1 MYRSKKIDKKPRR
14 RLAIDFDGVIHRY
27 SKGFYDGSLYDI
39 PVPDARRT
47 LINLRKKWWLYV
59 YTTRAR
65 DKKGRQAVERYL
77 RKYGIPFDE
86 VVGQKPI
93 AFAYID
99 DRAITFTDWPSTV
112 KKLTAMNQKYLKKL
126 RSVEKS

>member
-1 MYRSKKIDKKPRR
+1 MYRSKKIEKNPRR

-27 SKGFYDGSLYDI
+27 SKGFHDGSLYDI
-39 PVPDARRT
+39 PIVGTRRT
-47 LINLRKKWWLYV
+47 LASLRKKWWLYI

-65 DKKGRQAVERYL
+65 DRKGRQAVERYL
-77 RKYGIPFDE
+77 RKYSIPFDE

-99 DRAITFTDWPSTV
+99 DRAIHFTDWPGTLKVLSAMDRAHQRKLKEA
-112 KKLTAMNQKYLKKL
+112 KKK
-126 RSVEKS
+126 